1 MRPACATPSTWKT
14 APRSCAPPAAIS
26 LNPSPPSVKM
36 APPSGHR
43 CNGSNDLSTERESCG
58 LRDQLQSVDAVYR
71 NSAGNTRPA
80 VPDLARQT
88 PHLPRRELSRRRYC
102 PLPALTRTG
111 LSDRTYPSRGPRIR
125 PGSSG
130 PVSAQ
135 GQRVPRRHA
144 RQLPRTGGTV
154 QLQLPLCRER
164 TLLSPERLPRRGAG
178 LQRRV
183 RPAGCRSPRRLPTLK
198 HLIKVEDQSGNPLLP
213 GAVAYESIVDTA
225 LPAAPMPVP
234 TGDELYILYTG
245 GTTGMPKGVLWR
257 QRDIFVS
264 AMGGRLHSSTV
275 PFASY
280 HDIVEQV
287 RSAAGSMSSL
297 LLPPLMHGAAQWMA
311 FQAITLGGFLAIPDR
326 VDRLQPAEVLRLAER
341 EGVRV
346 IPVVGDAIAR
356 PLVAE
361 IQAGDYDLSNVLLV
375 TNGGAALS
383 PVVRDALK
391 AVLPHAALMDAVGA
405 SESGSQ
411 MSVVISADH
420 NDEVSVFTPQPDTA
434 VLAEDL
440 SRVLTAGAGGE
451 GWLARRD
458 YIPLGYM
465 GDRAKTEKTFPTV
478 DGVRWSVPG
487 DRARALPDGRLGLLG
502 RDSATINSG
511 GEKIFAEE
519 VERAVA
525 CHPAVYDVIVVGR
538 PSQRW
543 GSEVVAVVQLVDGAE
558 PTDTDLREA
567 CAQHLARYKIPK
579 SFVRTTEVV
588 RSPAGKADYRWAKQV
603 AARDTHSHHDDR
615 DTAAAL

>member
-1 MRPACATPSTWKT
+1 VDSSTSFNLSTLFNAIAQAIPDQTFLIWRDKRLT
-14 APRSCAPPAAIS
+14 YRDVNSRVDGIAHYLHSLGLGCRIERNHLAGHESGQDHLALYLRNGNEYLEAMIGSYRARVAPFNCSFRYVESELYYLLNDSHAAALVYNADFAPRVAA
-26 LNPSPPSVKM
+26 V
-36 APPSGHR
+36 
-43 CNGSNDLSTERESCG
+43 
-58 LRDQLQSVDAVYR
+58 RDS
-71 NSAGNTRPA
+71 
-80 VPDLARQT
+80 
-88 PHLPRRELSRRRYC
+88 
-102 PLPALTRTG
+102 
-111 LSDRTYPSRGPRIR
+111 
-125 PGSSG
+125 
-130 PVSAQ
+130 
-135 GQRVPRRHA
+135 
-144 RQLPRTGGTV
+144 
-154 QLQLPLCRER
+154 
-164 TLLSPERLPRRGAG
+164 
-178 LQRRV
+178 
-183 RPAGCRSPRRLPTLK
+183 LPTLK
-198 HLIKVEDQSGNPLLP
+198 HLIQVEDQSGNPLLP
-213 GAVAYESIVDTA
+213 GAVAYESIVGTA
-225 LPAAPMPVP
+225 QPVSPMPVP
-234 TGDELYILYTG
+234 TGDDLYILYTG

-257 QRDIFVS
+257 QHDIFVS
-264 AMGGRLHSSTV
+264 AMGGRPHSSTV
-275 PFASY
+275 PFTSY
-280 HDIVEQV
+280 HDIVEQAC
-287 RSAAGSMSSL
+287 SAAGFMSFL

-311 FQAITLGGFLAIPDR
+311 FQAITLGGLLVIPDR
-326 VDRLQPAEVLRLAER
+326 VDGLQPAEVLRLAER
-341 EGVRV
+341 EGVRS
-346 IPVVGDAIAR
+346 IPVIGDAIAR

-383 PVVRDALK
+383 PAVRDVLK

-434 VLAEDL
+434 VLPEDL
-440 SRVLTAGAGGE
+440 SSVLTGGAGGE

-458 YIPLGYM
+458 FIPLGYL

-487 DRARALPDGRLGLLG
+487 DRARALPDGRIELLG

-543 GSEVVAVVQLVDGAE
+543 GSEVVAVIQLVDGAE
-558 PTDTDLREA
+558 PTDTDLREV
-567 CAQHLARYKIPK
+567 CAQHLAGYKIPK
-579 SFVRTTEVV
+579 SFVRTPKVM

-603 AARDTHSHHDDR
+603 AARDTHTHHDDR